1 MTLGKAQPL
10 PSIFFTAPR
19 SAPVTSRFLRKPRL
33 RFDDF
38 FSRLWLR
45 IAGRRRILPL
55 PVTLNF
61 FFTDLRVFTF
71 GISFHSCV
79 LRLAEQHHHVASI
92 LEGLRLDLSDLLD
105 VVGEAEGQR

>member
-1 MTLGKAQPL
+1 M
-10 PSIFFTAPR
+10 APR
-19 SAPVTSRFLRKPRL
+19 SALVTSTSLRKRRL

-55 PVTLNF
+55 AVTLNRF
-61 FFTDLRVFTF
+61 FAELRVFVF

-79 LRLAEQHHHVASI
+79 LRRAEQHHHVASV
-92 LEGLRLDLSDLLD
+92 LERLGFDLADLLD
-105 VVGEAEGQR
+105 VLGEAEEQVAPPFRMRLLASPEH